1 MNERGTILRAI
12 AWNDLFPWL
21 LILRTFRLSIGFT
34 VMALA
39 TLGTL
44 LTPVGWW
51 AAEAVFVSDEMRQ
64 VRSADQYFP
73 RTVPDL
79 QEFAEDRRQIVATAR
94 PYTPL
99 APPRLMVEHQWSISF
114 AWNQAWVRLHA
125 TFARIADPFRMLFVT
140 NANPATYAY
149 YLAGGLWTLLVW
161 SLFGLAICRRA
172 ALYLG
177 REEKIGV
184 VECLTFAGRRLFSS
198 WTAPLYPFLGM
209 IPFAIVLFVAGLA
222 MRSDLG
228 AAIVGALWIFA
239 LLAGLAVGL
248 LFLGWFF
255 GWPLMWP
262 TLAAEGS
269 DAFDALGRS
278 YAFTFQRP
286 LHYFFYVCLSAGV
299 GAFAFTFVQF
309 FGDAVL
315 YLTHYL
321 ATWGMGIERATEL
334 EVANLD
340 PDAAGPLAFAADAI
354 DFFDGAV
361 QALQEAF
368 LYAFFF
374 SSMTAIYLLLRKD
387 VDHTELDDLY
397 SDGDLEPYDLPP
409 LSNDPRGV
417 PVPPTTKTSDATK
430 SSEPFKASDRTSD
443 AKGEPERPNPA
454 EVDEYPADTET
465 HREFPEEG

>member
-21 LILRTFRLSIGFT
+21 LLLRTFRLSISFT

-51 AAEAVFVSDEMRQ
+51 AAEALFVSDEMRQ
-64 VRSADQYFP
+64 VDSTD
-73 RTVPDL
+73 DL
-79 QEFAEDRRQIVATAR
+79 VAAPLNAWVEDRNQIADGVGPGEAASS
-94 PYTPL
+94 YSL
-99 APPRLMVEHQWSISF
+99 QIEKQWSF
-114 AWNQAWVRLHA
+114 GLAWRIAWDRLTR
-125 TFARIADPFRMLFVT
+125 TFLRIADPFRMLLVT

-149 YLAGGLWTLLVW
+149 FLMGGLWTLLVW
-161 SLFGLAICRRA
+161 SLFGFAICRRSA
-172 ALYLG
+172 VYLG
-177 REEKIGV
+177 REEKIGF
-184 VECLTFAGRRLFSS
+184 VESLTFAAKRLFAS

-209 IPFAIVLFVAGLA
+209 IPFAIVLFAAGLL

-239 LLAGLAVGL
+239 LLAGLAVAL

-286 LHYFFYVCLSAGV
+286 LHYFFYVCLAAAV

-315 YLTHYL
+315 YLTHFL

-334 EVANLD
+334 EAASFA
-340 PDAAGPLAFAADAI
+340 PDASGPLAFAADAI
-354 DFFDGAV
+354 RFFNSGV
-361 QALQEAF
+361 RVLQEAF

-374 SSMTAIYLLLRKD
+374 SAMTAIYLLLRKD

-397 SDGDLEPYDLPP
+397 SDGNLEPYDLPP
-409 LSNDPRGV
+409 LSSDARGV
-417 PVPPTTKTSDATK
+417 PLPPTTKSAAGAMKATGPADASFADRGSSPSDD
-430 SSEPFKASDRTSD
+430 PV
-443 AKGEPERPNPA
+443 P
-454 EVDEYPADTET
+454 DEYPSDTEP
-465 HREFPEEG
+465 HRQLPDETQ

>member
-21 LILRTFRLSIGFT
+21 LLLRTFRLSISLT

-51 AAEAVFVSDEMRQ
+51 AAEALFVSPEMRQ
-64 VRSADQYFP
+64 VDATDDMVSDS
-73 RTVPDL
+73 L
-79 QEFAEDRRQIVATAR
+79 SEWAEDRRRIVDRIEPADV
-94 PYTPL
+94 PDSYPL
-99 APPRLMVEHQWSISF
+99 LVEKQWTFGAAWEEAWRGLALPFLRISE
-114 AWNQAWVRLHA
+114 
-125 TFARIADPFRMLFVT
+125 PFRMLLVT
-140 NANPATYAY
+140 NGNPATYAY
-149 YLAGGLWTLLVW
+149 FLMGGLWTLLVW
-161 SLFGLAICRRA
+161 SLFGFAICRRA

-177 REEKIGV
+177 REEKIGF
-184 VECLTFAGRRLFSS
+184 VESLTFAARRLFAS

-209 IPFAIVLFVAGLA
+209 IPFAVVLFAAGLL
-222 MRSDLG
+222 MRTDLG

-239 LLAGLAVGL
+239 LLAGLAVAL

-286 LHYFFYVCLSAGV
+286 LHYFFYVCLAAAI
-299 GAFAFTFVQF
+299 GAFAFTFVRF

-334 EVANLD
+334 AMANAA
-340 PDAAGPLAFAADAI
+340 PDATGPLAFAADAMQ
-354 DFFDGAV
+354 FFDAGV
-361 QALQEAF
+361 RVLQEAF

-397 SDGDLEPYDLPP
+397 SDGDVEPYDLPP
-409 LSNDPRGV
+409 LSSDARGV
-417 PVPPTTKTSDATK
+417 PLPPTTRPAAASAKEGGGAT
-430 SSEPFKASDRTSD
+430 TTHTL
-443 AKGEPERPNPA
+443 
-454 EVDEYPADTET
+454 VDEYPSDTEP
-465 HREFPEEG
+465 HRSFPDETP

>member
-12 AWNDLFPWL
+12 AWTDLFPWL
-21 LILRTFRLSIGFT
+21 LLLRTFRLSISVT

-51 AAEAVFVSDEMRQ
+51 AAEALFVSDEMRQ
-64 VRSADQYFP
+64 VGPMYSARGAELDDWA
-73 RTVPDL
+73 RDRARIVESTG
-79 QEFAEDRRQIVATAR
+79 QETAR
-94 PYTPL
+94 TPL
-99 APPRLMVEHQWSISF
+99 PLLIESQWSISS
-114 AWNQAWVRLHA
+114 AWNTSWQRLER
-125 TFARIADPFRMLFVT
+125 TFLQIAEPFRMLLVL

-149 YLAGGLWTLLVW
+149 FLMGGLWTLLVW
-161 SLFGLAICRRA
+161 SLFGFAICRRS

-177 REEKIGV
+177 REEKIGF
-184 VECLTFAGRRLFSS
+184 VESLTFAAKRLFAS

-209 IPFAIVLFVAGLA
+209 IPFAIVLFAAGLL

-239 LLAGLAVGL
+239 LLAGLSVTL
-248 LFLGWFF
+248 LFMGWFF

-286 LHYFFYVCLSAGV
+286 LHYFFYVCLAAAV

-315 YLTHYL
+315 YLTHFL

-334 EVANLD
+334 EAANTAA
-340 PDAAGPLAFAADAI
+340 DASGPLAFAADAI
-354 DFFDGAV
+354 AFFDAGV
-361 QALQEAF
+361 RVLQEAF

-397 SDGDLEPYDLPP
+397 SDGDVEPYDLPP
-409 LSNDPRGV
+409 LSSDARGV
-417 PVPPTTKTSDATK
+417 PLPPAAKPTASSLKATSSASETAPTDAGSAPSNK
-430 SSEPFKASDRTSD
+430 L
-443 AKGEPERPNPA
+443 
-454 EVDEYPADTET
+454 VDEYPSDTEPHRQFPDET
-465 HREFPEEG
+465 H